1 VSRGTRRGLPGAEA
15 LKLAAYFG
23 ESERSG
29 GRFVA
34 DALLDRF
41 EAEGLA
47 ASVLLRG
54 AEGFGARHG
63 LRTDRLLSLSEDL
76 PVVAVAVDS
85 RARIE
90 AALPGVAALG
100 GRGLVTL
107 ERARL
112 LDGDR
117 LALAPEV
124 AGPAR
129 AVKLTAWVGRHA
141 AAGGAPAHL
150 ALVETLRESG
160 FAGATVLLGVDGTV
174 GGERRRARFIGAN
187 RDVPLM
193 VIAVGS
199 PAAAGAALP
208 RLAGLP
214 GPPLVALERAEVCKR
229 DGVRLAAPA
238 EVPEA
243 DDRGRPVWQKLTVWS
258 GEQARAGRSPLHA
271 ALVRR
276 LRSEGARGATTLR
289 GIWGFSGD
297 HAPHGDRPL
306 ALRRRV
312 PLVTIV
318 IDTPART
325 RRWWAAADELTPWTG
340 LITSEAVPAVLTGE
354 LSGAAQALASPA
366 T

>member
-1 VSRGTRRGLPGAEA
+1 MSRGRLPGGEA
-15 LKLAAYFG
+15 LKLSAYFG

-29 GRFVA
+29 GRFFA
-34 DALLDRF
+34 DALVDRF

-54 AEGFGARHG
+54 AEGFGAKHG
-63 LRTDRLLSLSEDL
+63 LRTDRLLTLSEDL
-76 PVVAVAVDS
+76 PVVAVAVD
-85 RARIE
+85 ARDRVE
-90 AALPGVAALG
+90 AALPRVAALG

-112 LDGDR
+112 LAADD
-117 LALAPEV
+117 LAHAPEI
-124 AGPAR
+124 ADGGR
-129 AVKLTAWVGRHA
+129 AVKLTAWAGRHA
-141 AAGGAPAHL
+141 GADGVPAHV
-150 ALVETLRESG
+150 AIVDALRESG
-160 FAGATVLLGVDGTV
+160 FAGATVLLGVDGTA
-174 GGERRRARFIGAN
+174 GGERRRARFVGAN

-193 VIAVGS
+193 VIAVGTG
-199 PAAAGAALP
+199 PAAAAALP
-208 RLAGLP
+208 RLAALP

-238 EVPEA
+238 EVPET
-243 DDRGRPVWQKLTVWS
+243 DDRGRPVWQKLMVWS

-276 LRSEGARGATTLR
+276 LQAEGARGATTMR

-306 ALRRRV
+306 RLRRRV
-312 PLVTIV
+312 PLVTVV
-318 IDTPART
+318 IDTPAQA
-325 RRWWAAADELTPWTG
+325 RRWWEAADELTAGTG
-340 LITSEAVPAVLTGE
+340 LITSEAVPAVVTGE
-354 LSGAAQALASPA
+354 LADAAGTLASPA